1 MPLKTLPWK
10 PLSSLC
16 LLTIVVDRSPCLVP
30 GNKHCTFLHHSLVS
44 IDDFAVR
51 QASRPKLG
59 WMTDNYISAQR
70 EEGRWTREPGLEE
83 QHGDEFSGFSFCLR
97 GACSGYWEILMCL
110 ACCDSWGCKE
120 SDTTERLNWT
130 SPTQTRNVVID
141 NPWGLSSSFL
151 HSTFTQ
157 ESVSPTY
164 TQKSPRDIPQKLS
177 VFFLC
182 MHKKVYLGYI
192 IYEDLMLHILLAIL
206 WPK

>member
-1 MPLKTLPWK
+1 MLKPPRGKKLTTCWPPAHRSQTSGNQKIDTWESWKTILLPHPQPNRRIYMSQLHTTLSFALPLKTLPWK

-120 SDTTERLNWT
+120 SDTTEQLIW
-130 SPTQTRNVVID
+130 SD
-141 NPWGLSSSFL
+141 A
-151 HSTFTQ
+151 
-157 ESVSPTY
+157 
-164 TQKSPRDIPQKLS
+164 
-177 VFFLC
+177 C
-182 MHKKVYLGYI
+182 
-192 IYEDLMLHILLAIL
+192 
-206 WPK
+206 